1 MQKWDYLY
9 IVVDYE
15 SNYLGFPL
23 GRPRSVNGQE
33 LPNWEQGEP
42 IFSVMN
48 TLGWKG
54 WDLVSNANAFLGF
67 PIKKSKQQTLIFR
80 RPKA

>member
-1 MQKWDYLY
+1 MQKWDY
-9 IVVDYE
+9 E
-15 SNYLGFPL
+15 NNNFLGL
-23 GRPRSVNGQE
+23 PRSVNGQE
-33 LPNWEQGEP
+33 LPNWEQGES
-42 IFSVMN
+42 ILSVMN

-54 WDLVSNANAFLGF
+54 WELVSNARALLGF